1 MRTIILKRVWR
12 AFGQVHFV
20 AQSREAILMAA
31 LLLAATNLFA
41 MPTVSLLSGGPHPA
55 TGVPSAGFVDGNIAD
70 AEYNTP
76 SGLALDITG
85 NYLFVADCSNNAIRV
100 LDFSIDPNWTYTL
113 LTLST
118 DGLSLTPNLFNR
130 PVGVA
135 IDSSDNLFV
144 LNRGNGTNGSVLEF
158 AIDETYLP
166 FATLVATNAAHLTN
180 AAGIALDLNDNIY
193 VTIQSNRLLRISPN
207 IYYVTNVIIVTNI
220 TPYVT
225 NTYVTMFTTPVTNQT
240 IVTANFPA
248 GTSLQG
254 IVVKHNGL
262 IAACDSG
269 RNGIY
274 LINPTNGVV
283 STNAGFNGAGD
294 FISTVNRDP
303 IAIARFFQ
311 PAGVAETGDGSLI
324 VTDFGNNRVKRVTST
339 GVTNLYG
346 IRSNYWYGPYP
357 GLTLGSGAVLLHD
370 ADTNNVQSRT
380 PFGLAFAPDGSV
392 YVTEKYWSVI
402 RKVTGAGLVP
412 LPLPPP
418 PTPMNLAAT
427 PGYGQISLTW
437 DPSPSATSYNVKH
450 ALSSGG
456 PYTTIAS
463 TANTSCNDSNVI
475 DGVTN
480 YYVVSA
486 LNIGGESANSAEVSA
501 IPWFSPPP
509 TILLPI
515 TNYNFGPVILTW
527 TTSPGA
533 TGYNVKRST
542 STGTETTI
550 ATNTPSTTYS
560 DGTTLPGTTYF
571 YVVSALNGGGEGTN
585 SLEASYTPPIPPPPP
600 PVIGWYDF
608 EGNDLYGFFSVL
620 HAVSGI
626 NYYTANNDLYIAISP
641 TTNGVNTYY
650 IVTNGPQPVLA
661 VPSSTNG
668 ITPPAYQ
675 DGKAPG
681 QVTPLF
687 YWPLSPATMPGM
699 PDSVIKAVNVGPG
712 GSSQIVTAEFRFR
725 AGNPTII
732 GNNAAQFTISDV
744 TSNVTVW
751 YTLDGSDPTNGV
763 SVAWNIVFVSTNG
776 TYFATNYFPLETF
789 SKVGTNYLII
799 TTNGSS
805 ITTNYFPIDT
815 TSLPAAV
822 LITNGLT
829 SIGPIAITNGL
840 PVTLSLSMAAGSNIL
855 FQARAFRNGYHPSG
869 IASQTF
875 TMANYMPNTISFG
888 FASGEASSDFVASP
902 GQTFYAPVTLLPLPS
917 TMMYSLQFNLTVTNG
932 GPNPGPAL
940 NPGEYNFESL
950 LVKPIPGADGLYE
963 VIPPY
968 MYITNWANPPPPSQI
983 LTYDGQPAFVSLII
997 TNAANNLIGVGWM
1010 ERFSKT
1016 NLYNTRS
1023 QDLIAYS
1030 MAHDDLFAQG
1040 GGKVILGGFNFFV
1053 PTNAGPDQ
1061 TYQIRIGRP
1070 TATSDGIG
1078 APGSSVFIIAPTNG
1092 SLGGGAINSIK
1103 NVTMGQR
1110 KYIVGNVYPFGWFNA
1125 GDFGNTNLQSADVE
1139 QVYQSAIYGL
1149 NSPAT
1154 QAPGS
1159 DFFDAMDS
1167 CGATY
1172 VDLGHGYLEFNTLV
1186 SGAGVFDGND
1196 ETINQIAFGD
1206 GQLDVCDVYV
1216 TYRRSVDPSLTWFHR
1231 FWTNGVRVA
1240 ETTPNV
1246 FNSGAASKA
1255 SRNVRTT
1262 ATKPGNISVTNQPKV
1277 IFTAG
1282 DFLAKAGQ
1290 TLQAPI
1296 TANIFGNY
1304 PLRLL
1309 MLNLTVVPID
1319 GSPALTTPV
1328 SFSYNPALGTPRM
1341 TDQQGNG
1348 NYSAVWLDSGISG
1361 LSNNVS
1367 IGTLNVTI
1375 PTNAT
1380 SSSAYA
1386 VHFDHA
1392 SASPNGIASFPK
1404 QKLTGLITLS
1414 SRTNSSWG
1422 DAIPDSWRLR
1432 HFLTLDNLLSATNAD
1447 ADGDGVN
1454 NLREYQA
1461 GTDPTDPTS
1470 FFKNIGTDP
1479 GAAQQLQDCVISW
1492 PSAINKQYVIQ
1503 RSPSLSTPIWT
1514 SIGTNSG
1521 NGTIMEF
1528 HDTKGVGVRFYR
1540 VSVQ

>member
-1 MRTIILKRVWR
+1 MKR
-12 AFGQVHFV
+12 
-20 AQSREAILMAA
+20 
-31 LLLAATNLFA
+31 
-41 MPTVSLLSGGPHPA
+41 
-55 TGVPSAGFVDGNIAD
+55 
-70 AEYNTP
+70 
-76 SGLALDITG
+76 
-85 NYLFVADCSNNAIRV
+85 
-100 LDFSIDPNWTYTL
+100 
-113 LTLST
+113 
-118 DGLSLTPNLFNR
+118 
-130 PVGVA
+130 
-135 IDSSDNLFV
+135 
-144 LNRGNGTNGSVLEF
+144 
-158 AIDETYLP
+158 
-166 FATLVATNAAHLTN
+166 
-180 AAGIALDLNDNIY
+180 
-193 VTIQSNRLLRISPN
+193 
-207 IYYVTNVIIVTNI
+207 
-220 TPYVT
+220 
-225 NTYVTMFTTPVTNQT
+225 
-240 IVTANFPA
+240 
-248 GTSLQG
+248 
-254 IVVKHNGL
+254 NGL

-427 PGYGQISLTW
+427 PGYGQIFLTW
-437 DPSPSATSYNVKH
+437 DASPSATSYNVKH

-463 TANTSCNDSNVI
+463 IAGTSCTDSNVV

-486 LNIGGESANSAEVSA
+486 STIGGESANSAEVSA

-509 TILLPI
+509 TILLPV
-515 TNYNFGPVILTW
+515 TNHNFGPVILTW

-542 STGTETTI
+542 STNGLTTI
-550 ATNTPSTTYS
+550 ATNTPSTTYY
-560 DGTTLPGTTYF
+560 DATALPGTTYF
-571 YVVSALNGGGEGTN
+571 YAVSALNGGGEGTN

-600 PVIGWYDF
+600 PIIGWFDY
-608 EGNDLYGFFSVL
+608 EGNDLYGFFTVL
-620 HAVSGI
+620 HAVSGA
-626 NYYTANNDLYIAISP
+626 NYYTANNDLLIAISP

-650 IVTNGPQPVLA
+650 IVNTGPQPVLA

-668 ITPPAYQ
+668 ITPPPYQ
-675 DGKAPG
+675 DGLPPY
-681 QVTPLF
+681 VPPLF
-687 YWPLSPATMPGM
+687 SWPLSPTTMPGM
-699 PDSVIKAVNVGPG
+699 PDSVIQAVNVGPG
-712 GSSQIVTAEFRFR
+712 GSSAIVTAEFRFQ
-725 AGNPTII
+725 AGNPIII
-732 GNNAAQFTISDV
+732 GDNAAQFTINDV
-744 TSNVTVW
+744 TTNVTVW
-751 YTLDGSDPTNGV
+751 YTIDGSNPTNGV
-763 SVAWNIVFVSTNG
+763 SVASDIVFVSTNG
-776 TYFATNYFPLETF
+776 TYITTNYFPASSF
-789 SKVGTNYLII
+789 STAGTNYLII

-805 ITTNYFPIDT
+805 ITTNSYPTNT
-815 TSLPAAV
+815 TSLPVPV

-829 SIGPIAITNGL
+829 SMGPITITNGL
-840 PVTLSLSMAAGSNIL
+840 PYTLSLSMAAGSNIL
-855 FQARAFRNGYHPSG
+855 FQARAFRDGYHPSG
-869 IASQTF
+869 VASQTF
-875 TMANYMPNTISFG
+875 TMGNYMPNTICFG
-888 FASGEASSDFVASP
+888 FVSGEASSDFVASP
-902 GQTFYAPVTLLPLPS
+902 GQTFYAPVTLLPLS
-917 TMMYSLQFNLTVTNG
+917 GTMMYSLQFNLTVTNA
-932 GPNPGPAL
+932 GPNPGPPL
-940 NPGEYNFESL
+940 EPGKYTFESL
-950 LVKPIPGADGLYE
+950 LVKPLPGSDGLYE

-968 MYITNWANPPPPSQI
+968 MYITNWANPPPAGQI
-983 LTYDGQPAFVSLII
+983 LWYDGQQAFVSLVT
-997 TNAANNLIGVGWM
+997 TNAADNLIGVGWV
-1010 ERFSKT
+1010 ERYSKT
-1016 NLYNTRS
+1016 NLYVTKS

-1030 MAHDDLFAQG
+1030 MAHDDLFSQN
-1040 GGKVILGGFNFFV
+1040 GGKVILGGFNFQV
-1053 PTNAGPDQ
+1053 PTSAGPGQ
-1061 TYQIRIGRP
+1061 TYQIHIGRP
-1070 TATSDGIG
+1070 SATSDGIG
-1078 APGSSVFIIAPTNG
+1078 APGSSVYINAPTNG
-1092 SLGGGAINSIK
+1092 SLGGGAVSSIK

-1139 QVYQSAIYGL
+1139 QVFQSAIYGL

-1167 CGATY
+1167 CGYTY
-1172 VDLGHGYLEFNTLV
+1172 QDNGLGYLEKNTSLTVPQQNALFN
-1186 SGAGVFDGND
+1186 GND
-1196 ETINQIAFGD
+1196 TTINQIAFGD

-1246 FNSGAASKA
+1246 FNPNMVSKA
-1255 SRNVRTT
+1255 SSVVSKLVQK
-1262 ATKPGNISVTNQPKV
+1262 AGNISVTNQPKV
-1277 IFTAG
+1277 NFVAG
-1282 DFLAKAGQ
+1282 DFLAKAGH
-1290 TLQAPI
+1290 TLQVPI

-1304 PLRLL
+1304 PLRVL
-1309 MLNLTVVPID
+1309 MLNFTVVPLD

-1328 SFSYNPALGTPRM
+1328 SFSYNPALGTPWT

-1348 NYSAVWLDSGISG
+1348 NYSAVWLNSGISG

-1367 IGTLNVTI
+1367 LGTLSVTI
-1375 PTNAT
+1375 PANAT

-1392 SASPNGIASFPK
+1392 SASPNGLASFPN

-1414 SRTNSSWG
+1414 SRTSSSYNDG
-1422 DAIPDSWRLR
+1422 IPDSWRLR
-1432 HFLTLDNLLSATNAD
+1432 YFGTIYNSLSVSNAD
-1447 ADGDGVN
+1447 ADGTGMN
-1454 NLREYQA
+1454 NWQKYIA
-1461 GTDPTDPTS
+1461 GLDPTDPRSCLRLT
-1470 FFKNIGTDP
+1470 
-1479 GAAQQLQDCVISW
+1479 AAQSQNRSINW
-1492 PSAINKQYVIQ
+1492 PSVTGKTYVIQ
-1503 RSPSLSTPIWT
+1503 HSTTLFPPNWT
-1514 SIGTNSG
+1514 TISTVTGTGTTMEYNDATGGNSY
-1521 NGTIMEF
+1521 
-1528 HDTKGVGVRFYR
+1528 FYR
-1540 VSVQ
+1540 VYVQ